1 MIRMSEMEQIEE
13 KPTEDLPI
21 EDDPQDLP
29 NMEGEPKKLGKKG
42 MRKSTVMSPERLE
55 ILRLARIKAVEVRK
69 ANSIKNGKA
78 AIREEKKQKAAENT
92 KKYEDNYNRRVDDEV
107 NRRMMSMSME
117 DKMEKINELVERKMA
132 EAMAKKKPK
141 KKVVEEESSDSEEE
155 VIVRKRRPKKK
166 IIYEDEPEPEP
177 QSRYSMPPE
186 HPTPTFQRPPMSS
199 YFQNAFDSTLMR
211 NRMIPRM

>member
-1 MIRMSEMEQIEE
+1 MEQIEE

-78 AIREEKKQKAAENT
+78 AIREEKKQKAVENT
-92 KKYEDNYNRRVDDEV
+92 KRYEDNYNKKVEDEV
-107 NRRMMSMSME
+107 NRRMMNMNID

-155 VIVRKRRPKKK
+155 VVVRRRRPKKK
-166 IIYEDEPEPEP
+166 IIYEEEPEPEP
-177 QSRYSMPPE
+177 QSRYSMPQEP
-186 HPTPTFQRPPMSS
+186 PTPTFQRPPMSS
-199 YFQNAFDSTLMR
+199 YFQNTFDPNSIRSRLV
-211 NRMIPRM
+211 PRM